1 MEEKRRAQIEGIRK
15 EMAEKEAI
23 LREEEERK
31 RVVFDS
37 LRRKDELKKVQKLE
51 VYKRR
56 LRAESKRAEQNDK
69 RRKDKLEERNKVLDE
84 WHRQKID
91 TTKKRSLRKKDLSV
105 GGGRG
110 LDLLPGVSY
119 FDDEFYGDRASLP
132 PFHSTLAAVQALNSR
147 VSREEE
153 RD

>member
-1 MEEKRRAQIEGIRK
+1 MEEKRRAQIDGIRK

-37 LRRKDELKKVQKLE
+37 LRRKEELKKVQKLE

-84 WHRQKID
+84 WHR
-91 TTKKRSLRKKDLSV
+91 
-105 GGGRG
+105 
-110 LDLLPGVSY
+110 
-119 FDDEFYGDRASLP
+119 
-132 PFHSTLAAVQALNSR
+132 
-147 VSREEE
+147 
-153 RD
+153 

>member
-1 MEEKRRAQIEGIRK
+1 MFQKRMEEKRRAQIDGIRK

-37 LRRKDELKKVQKLE
+37 LRRKEELKKVQKLE

-84 WHRQKID
+84 WHR
-91 TTKKRSLRKKDLSV
+91 
-105 GGGRG
+105 
-110 LDLLPGVSY
+110 
-119 FDDEFYGDRASLP
+119 
-132 PFHSTLAAVQALNSR
+132 
-147 VSREEE
+147 
-153 RD
+153 